1 MDIQA
6 LLAGFGL
13 QDDSA
18 PVVVGGAK
26 QAPTIVA
33 PYWRNVELDAIA
45 SSASARLAM
54 RKAAHMQ
61 ALCEELGIN
70 MQGFSSA
77 DTASAIAAMQ
87 QAADA
92 LAKARKRAGKHDYAA
107 KAAFASEKRGTKA
120 GGKAREDLRQQF
132 RFLTKLLARAESQ
145 GDSSKAASLRLEL
158 NALARGRKLVRTTSG
173 HVRAKQGFACAY
185 SAVGKSKSDWGRVIN
200 NASGSAWV
208 KPADIARAKAGKLA
222 LAPSANADDAIER
235 LEAMGEKPK
244 AAKVLIK
251 NKAKRT
257 AYASGV
263 KLQAGDLPQGCP
275 RDIEPVSC
283 NVTALPNGGTLS
295 LDDITAARVAA
306 YKAKL
311 EWALMPEQVTLWLKA
326 WPNAVV
332 NVEHIEAMLVQ

>member
-1 MDIQA
+1 MDISA

-26 QAPTIVA
+26 QAPAIVA
-33 PYWRNVELDAIA
+33 AYHRNNELDAIA

-54 RKAAHMQ
+54 RKAVHMQ
-61 ALCEELGIN
+61 ALCAELGIS
-70 MQGFSSA
+70 MQGFGST
-77 DTASAIAAMQ
+77 DTEAAIAAMQ

-107 KAAFASEKRGTKA
+107 KAALAAEKRGTKI

-132 RFLTKLLARAESQ
+132 RFLTKLHNKAVVD
-145 GDSSKAASLRLEL
+145 GNDTKAASLRMEL
-158 NALARGRKLVRTTSG
+158 DALARGRKLVRITSG

-185 SAVGKSKSDWGRVIN
+185 SAVGKAKSDWGRVIN
-200 NASGSAWV
+200 NASGSAWF
-208 KPADIARAKAGKLA
+208 KPSDIARAKAGKLMQ
-222 LAPSANADDAIER
+222 APSVDAAESTDR

-263 KLQAGDLPQGCP
+263 ELQAGDLPQGSP
-275 RDIEPVSC
+275 RC
-283 NVTALPNGGTLS
+283 
-295 LDDITAARVAA
+295 AA
-306 YKAKL
+306 KAD
-311 EWALMPEQVTLWLKA
+311 
-326 WPNAVV
+326 
-332 NVEHIEAMLVQ
+332 